1 MDLPFLTCF
10 IVEISKFYF
19 LSEIIFVLL
28 ENTLADFLKEKPSK
42 VSLNHFH
49 ICQL

>member
-1 MDLPFLTCF
+1 MDLPLLTHF

-28 ENTLADFLKEKPSK
+28 ENTLANFLKENPSEA
-42 VSLNHFH
+42 S
-49 ICQL
+49 